1 MMAYKT
7 RYIPENASKYIGDP
21 SKVICRSLWERKVC
35 KWMDFN
41 ENVIRWGSEE
51 LAVPYISP
59 KDNKPHRYYPDFIA
73 EVKNS
78 VGKIETLMIEVK
90 PKKQT
95 EKPKTKKTNKRF
107 ITENMTF
114 EINTSKWEAASKF
127 CKNEGWRFVILTE
140 EHLFPKSK

>member
-1 MMAYKT
+1 MAYKT

-51 LAVPYISP
+51 LSVPYISP
-59 KDNKPHRYYPDFIA
+59 KDNRTHRYYPDFIA

-78 VGKIETLMIEVK
+78 KGTIETLMIEVK

-95 EKPKTKKTNKRF
+95 QKPKTKKTSKSF
-107 ITENMTF
+107 ITENMIF
-114 EINTSKWEAASKF
+114 EINNSKWKAAKKY
-127 CKNEGWRFVILTE
+127 CKNNGWRFVILTE